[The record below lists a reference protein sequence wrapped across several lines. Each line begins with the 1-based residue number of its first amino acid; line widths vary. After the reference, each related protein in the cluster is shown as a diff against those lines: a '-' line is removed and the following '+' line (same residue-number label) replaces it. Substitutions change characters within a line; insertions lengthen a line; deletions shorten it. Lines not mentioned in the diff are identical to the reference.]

1 MKNCVASLMSLTM
14 LLSFIIAPGSNVSA
28 ATNDED
34 KYQALFSAMT
44 YNFNS
49 GKILFDEE
57 VASASYSFTQD
68 ELDFYTE
75 GFDALSPQESRGIL
89 TALGV
94 NLEELYQ
101 KTLDE
106 TYGDG
111 PQPRILPLVIA
122 AFSFLGGAAAGKIID
137 EAMTY
142 GIVKTCQKHKKNYYK
157 TNGHL

>member
-1 MKNCVASLMSLTM
+1 M

-28 ATNDED
+28 ATNDQY
-34 KYQALFSAMT
+34 KYQALFRAMT

-101 KTLDE
+101 K
-106 TYGDG
+106 
-111 PQPRILPLVIA
+111 ILMRLMVMVHNQE
-122 AFSFLGGAAAGKIID
+122 S
-137 EAMTY
+137 Y
-142 GIVKTCQKHKKNYYK
+142 HQ
-157 TNGHL
+157 

>member
-1 MKNCVASLMSLTM
+1 
-14 LLSFIIAPGSNVSA
+14 
-28 ATNDED
+28 
-34 KYQALFSAMT
+34 MT